1 MHYLQNQSISES
13 SWNPDYW
20 PTDEWQT
27 STPNELR
34 MQNRNIEKMDDYIE
48 ASDWNYY
55 LDSLLVVLTCF
66 QQSLTMFLELELQI
80 YRKFIIQSIRDF

>member
-1 MHYLQNQSISES
+1 MQNQSISEN

-48 ASDWNYY
+48 TSD
-55 LDSLLVVLTCF
+55 
-66 QQSLTMFLELELQI
+66 
-80 YRKFIIQSIRDF
+80 

>member
-1 MHYLQNQSISES
+1 MLHLLQNQNISEN

-20 PTDEWQT
+20 STDEWQT
-27 STPNELR
+27 STPNDLR
-34 MQNRNIEKMDDYIE
+34 MQNRNIEKMGDYIE

-80 YRKFIIQSIRDF
+80 LQKIHYSIH

>member
-1 MHYLQNQSISES
+1 MQNQSILEN

-80 YRKFIIQSIRDF
+80 LQKIHYSIH